1 MHDVQTLSRFGL
13 PATMA
18 RTRWMF
24 GSQRR
29 LVFFFDQ
36 GTLWPNPG
44 LLPHT
49 SHTAAT
55 GARSQITSKP
65 VSCPMWATGKEYPT
79 SASAANLEVGQ
90 RYCPCRRL
98 ASSDASMS
106 SSDLSGSHS
115 GGCRRHPPPPP
126 GPWIC
131 DVWSPAWPSAWS
143 SPVMDSSSPPPP
155 TLFERMSEQCD
166 ADSKH
171 EDAFQ

>member
-1 MHDVQTLSRFGL
+1 MGASFSPLDQRVTLPALRHEVQTLSRLGV
-13 PATMA
+13 PSTTT
-18 RTRWMF
+18 RTRWTF

-65 VSCPMWATGKEYPT
+65 VSCPMWATGKEYLT

-90 RYCPCRRL
+90 RNCQCRRL
-98 ASSDASMS
+98 ASSEAP
-106 SSDLSGSHS
+106 
-115 GGCRRHPPPPP
+115 RHLRA
-126 GPWIC
+126 GRDRW
-131 DVWSPAWPSAWS
+131 
-143 SPVMDSSSPPPP
+143 
-155 TLFERMSEQCD
+155 
-166 ADSKH
+166 ADSAAYSRQNPPIYLSEHPEVLGTTDTFRTH
-171 EDAFQ
+171 ERAV